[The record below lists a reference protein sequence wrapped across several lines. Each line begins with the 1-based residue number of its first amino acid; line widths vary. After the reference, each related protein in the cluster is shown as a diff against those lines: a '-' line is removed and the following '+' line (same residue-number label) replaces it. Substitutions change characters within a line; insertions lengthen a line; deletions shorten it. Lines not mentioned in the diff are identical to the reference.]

1 MKKILIIGS
10 GIVGLELAKE
20 LLAQS
25 NNKITIIEKNQ
36 DVCSETSILNSNIIH
51 MGFDATPGTLK
62 AILGMQGHNIWKKRY
77 LADKKANNE
86 IIKYAPS
93 QVLGFN
99 EDDVKILDRLLKQ
112 GIVNGI
118 NSNLLTLN
126 ANSSSN
132 KNVSKYLLG
141 VDSYILN
148 VKKYVTLLLE
158 QWENNDRIKIIKN
171 CSFVALTTKLF
182 FDGHKDVISSDFDL
196 IINCAGHG
204 AQFNIEETKNFSLSL
219 RKGQY
224 LVCENEDNI
233 DVIYFLPPTS
243 LGKGILVAPSFENKI
258 IIGPTAE
265 NHNDYHNHNTIVLK
279 TETIQELIATGKKIK
294 PDLNFNITS
303 MFAGS
308 RSIEAKNDF
317 HIEWGSEKWINVV
330 GISSPG
336 LSASPAI
343 AKYVVNMIQ
352 EKELKN
358 KN

>member
-99 EDDVKILDRLLKQ
+99 EDDVKVLDRLFKQ
-112 GIVNGI
+112 GIANGI

-126 ANSSSN
+126 ANLSSN

-148 VKKYVTLLLE
+148 VKKYVTLLLK

-182 FDGHKDVISSDFDL
+182 FDGHKNVIPSDFDL

-224 LVCENEDNI
+224 LVCENEDTI

-243 LGKGILVAPSFENKI
+243 LGKGILVAPSFDNKI

-265 NHNDYHNHNTIVLK
+265 NHNDYHNHNTIDLK
-279 TETIQELIATGKKIK
+279 TETIQELMATGKKIK
-294 PDLNFNITS
+294 PDLNFSITG